1 MENHVKIIIIK
12 IKNPMKVFNSTVNS
26 VEEQVSKLEHR
37 SKENIQNKHVKNK
50 CIKGEVG
57 TKSI

>member
-1 MENHVKIIIIK
+1 
-12 IKNPMKVFNSTVNS
+12 MKVFDSTINSA
-26 VEEQVSKLEHR
+26 EEQVSKLEHR

-57 TKSI
+57 TKTI